1 MDKKWYV
8 YILLCRGQ
16 TLYCGISDDVLRRLE
31 QHRSGKG
38 AKYTRG
44 RGPLE
49 LVYVEQCDSYSTAL
63 KREYAIKKLPRG
75 EKVKLIEIY
84 KTAAE

>member
-8 YILLCRGQ
+8 YILRCRGQ

-44 RGPLE
+44 RGSLE
-49 LVYVEQCDSYSTAL
+49 LVYVEECDSYSTAL
-63 KREYAIKKLPRG
+63 KREYAIKRLPRG
-75 EKVKLIEIY
+75 EKLKLIETY